1 MKYCSSHSE
10 KGNHMPSFW
19 SYIQSYIAS
28 HANQA
33 EGIGFHALD
42 VIALIVV
49 LYIAARIVIRLLTR
63 FIHRFLKLRAVKLD
77 ERRRNTLTSLSE
89 NAIRYT
95 IYTVYVLLIL
105 PKFGLHIEA
114 LLAGAGIAG
123 VAIGFGA
130 QSLIKDLITGF
141 FILFE
146 DQYAVGDMVT
156 INSFTGTVLTIG
168 LRLTRIQA
176 STGEIEI
183 IPNGQIT
190 NVTNYSKTNSIAVID
205 VSIDYRSNLDAAIH
219 AMEEVMGVL
228 QAESSEIIGEVS
240 VLGVQEFKDAA
251 IVIRA
256 TAECVPLG
264 QYSVQRLARK
274 KMKEVFDRNGIEMSF
289 INQTVILKKD
299 N

>member
-1 MKYCSSHSE
+1 MQ
-10 KGNHMPSFW
+10 SFW
-19 SYIQSYIAS
+19 SYIQNYITS

-33 EGIGFHALD
+33 ESIGFHTVD
-42 VIALIVV
+42 MLILIIV

-63 FIHRFLKLRAVKLD
+63 FIHRFLKMRAVKLD

-95 IYTVYVLLIL
+95 IYTVYVLMIL

-146 DQYAVGDMVT
+146 DQYAVGDTVT
-156 INSFTGTVLTIG
+156 INNFTGTVLTIG

-190 NVTNYSKTNSIAVID
+190 NVTNYSKTNSLAVID
-205 VSIDYRSNLDAAIH
+205 VCVDYQSDIQTAIRIMGDV
-219 AMEEVMGVL
+219 MESL
-228 QAESSEIIGEVS
+228 KQESTEIIGDVS
-240 VLGVQEFKDAA
+240 VLGVQEFQNSA
-251 IVIRA
+251 IVVRA
-256 TAECVPLG
+256 TAECAPLC
-264 QYSVQRLARK
+264 QYGVQRLARQRL
-274 KMKEVFDRNGIEMSF
+274 KEAFDKNGIEMPF
-289 INQTVILKKD
+289 YHQTVIVKQES
-299 N
+299 

>member
-1 MKYCSSHSE
+1 MQ
-10 KGNHMPSFW
+10 SFW
-19 SYIQSYIAS
+19 SYIQNYITG

-33 EGIGFHALD
+33 ESIGFHTVD
-42 VIALIVV
+42 ILILIIV
-49 LYIAARIVIRLLTR
+49 LYIAARIIIRLLTR
-63 FIHRFLKLRAVKLD
+63 FIHRFLKMRAVKLD

-95 IYTVYVLLIL
+95 IYTVYVLMIL
-105 PKFGLHIEA
+105 PKLGLHIEA

-146 DQYAVGDMVT
+146 DQYAVGDTVT
-156 INSFTGTVLTIG
+156 INNFTGTVLTIG

-190 NVTNYSKTNSIAVID
+190 NVTNYSKTNSLAVID
-205 VSIDYRSNLDAAIH
+205 VCVDYQSNVQTAIRIMGDV
-219 AMEEVMGVL
+219 MESL
-228 QAESSEIIGEVS
+228 KQESTEIIGDVS
-240 VLGVQEFKDAA
+240 VLGVQEFQNSA

-256 TAECVPLG
+256 TAECAPLS
-264 QYSVQRLARK
+264 QYGVQRLARQRL
-274 KMKEVFDRNGIEMSF
+274 KEAFDKNGIEMPF
-289 INQTVILKKD
+289 YHQAVIMKQES
-299 N
+299 